1 MTRRTP
7 KTHTLAAA
15 AAFAGVLQLVATLEL
30 SLSSDAAVMRAAR
43 EGPTIYL
50 VTAAVV
56 AAFAGLVAWQRRR
69 PLLVQIGLGLP
80 GLVGAVLLIRLAGST
95 LGLAYHGELLLHH
108 FLSALCAAAC
118 VAVPLSWGADPA
130 LGRLR
135 LVPAVPAVAGAS
147 LLLAEHLGRA
157 PDAPIGL
164 VGQVGTVSLL
174 VAAPL
179 AMAALWRNLQP
190 PALRLAALVLL
201 LPLTVRCA
209 LGGSSVLTGM
219 PLGTDAAAPVLAA
232 LGLAALIGA
241 VLVRPRA
248 ERGLHGVALA
258 LSAVAC
264 FTLQR
269 SYTQHFG
276 ELEAAVGQLARSLLG
291 FELPYPGYLPGWR
304 IVAGMLALFVVFAL
318 TTTSLLSRREHVRG
332 LCLVILLCAGLGLS
346 TPQLV
351 LMTGAGLLLALDT
364 LAGAPAPPSRTTPPP
379 RPLEAIVAEAA
390 VLLGLPAPTV
400 LEQQRGAVVA
410 MRGEVERVA
419 VDLRARQDRAGWVVV
434 LQAGVLGRGAPDVEL
449 VPGREGDE
457 PHPLVAGHRAR
468 GDARRLERLPESFL
482 LALAAFPE
490 HRTRVF
496 PGGCQVELGG
506 RLDGLDAAALA
517 AVLRGMSEAT

>member
-1 MTRRTP
+1 MTGRTP
-7 KTHTLAAA
+7 KTHALAAA
-15 AAFAGVLQLVATLEL
+15 AAFAGILQLVATLEL

-50 VTAAVV
+50 LTAAVL
-56 AAFAGLVAWQRRR
+56 AIGAGVVVWQRHR
-69 PLLVQIGLGLP
+69 PLHVCVALGLP
-80 GLVGAVLLIRLAGST
+80 AVVVAALLVRLRGSL

-108 FLSALCAAAC
+108 FLAVLCAAAC
-118 VAVPLSWGADPA
+118 VAVAMGWAADPK
-130 LGRLR
+130 LGRTR
-135 LVPAVPAVAGAS
+135 LVPVVPAFAGAA
-147 LLLAEHLGRA
+147 LLLAEHLSRA

-164 VGQVGTVSLL
+164 LGQVGTASLL
-174 VAAPL
+174 LSAPL
-179 AMAALWRNLQP
+179 ALAALWSQLQP
-190 PALRLAALVLL
+190 LALRWGAVALLIPLA
-201 LPLTVRCA
+201 VRCA
-209 LGGSSVLTGM
+209 LGGKSVLSGM
-219 PLGTDAAAPVLAA
+219 PLGTEGAAPILVSVGVAA
-232 LGLAALIGA
+232 LLGVA
-241 VLVRPRA
+241 VMRPRA
-248 ERGLHGVALA
+248 ERGLHGAALG

-264 FTLQR
+264 FTLHR
-269 SYTQHFG
+269 GYTLRFG

-304 IVAGMLALFVVFAL
+304 IVGGMLALFVVFAL
-318 TTTSLLSRREHVRG
+318 TSTSLLSRRDHVRG

-364 LAGAPAPPSRTTPPP
+364 VVGAPAPAPRTQAPA

-390 VLLGLPAPTV
+390 ALLGLPAPTV
-400 LEQQRGAVVA
+400 LEQQRGAVIA
-410 MRGEVERVA
+410 LRGEVARVA
-419 VDLRARQDRAGWVVV
+419 VDLRARQDRGSWHVV

-449 VPGREGDE
+449 VPGGASDE

-482 LALAAFPE
+482 VALAPFPE
-490 HRTRVF
+490 HRTRVW

-506 RLDGLDAAALA
+506 RLEALDAAALA